1 MGLIAR
7 TLEGRG
13 IPTLSLSCARS
24 ITEAVNPPRAA
35 FLDFPLGRTAGPP
48 GDKRLQRR
56 ILLDALAVLE
66 TATRPGVIQP
76 LPHPWPGGN
85 AWKSQRRPPG
95 RKAAAAPKDERAA
108 RLDSPQY
115 QTREDEAAAA
125 ACADAGN
132 CPGCVF
138 PPEGL
143 AA

>member
-13 IPTLSLSCARS
+13 IPSLSLSCARS

-48 GDKRLQRR
+48 GDKFLQRR

-66 TATRPGVIQP
+66 TAARPGAIQP
-76 LPHPWPGGN
+76 LPHPWPGGH
-85 AWKSQRRPPG
+85 AWKTQRRQPG
-95 RKAAAAPKDERAA
+95 RKAAAPKDERTT

-115 QTREDEAAAA
+115 QTRKDEAAAA
-125 ACADAGN
+125 ACAAAGN

-138 PPEGL
+138 PPKSL